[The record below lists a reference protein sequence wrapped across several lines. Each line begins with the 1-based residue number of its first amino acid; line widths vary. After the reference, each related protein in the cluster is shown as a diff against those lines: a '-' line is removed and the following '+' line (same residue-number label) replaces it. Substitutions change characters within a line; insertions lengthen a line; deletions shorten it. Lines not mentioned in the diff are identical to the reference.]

1 MKVFARV
8 RRPKKARGNIL
19 FRYGWKITLLLLLA
33 GAVFAVFLFYGTWAQ
48 TFHMKSVGEMPER
61 STVYDADGKIYS
73 RLAGANRL
81 KVSLSE
87 VSPEF
92 IAAVLAREDAR
103 FYDHKGIDWRGVV
116 RALSRDVVRMK
127 AKEGA
132 SSLTMQLARNSLPLG
147 GRTFSR
153 KLLEAMVALRIE
165 REFTKQ
171 QILELYVN
179 RIYFGSGCY
188 GVETAS
194 QAYFGKN
201 ASKLNL
207 SEAAL
212 LAGLIRGP
220 NRFSPLKNPKGAAV
234 QRDAVLDRM
243 VALKKITS
251 SQAEQAKKTKIVTHP
266 KRMPQIQEN
275 YAMDAVQR
283 ALSLI
288 LTQDQMDDGGLSIYT
303 TLDSS
308 VQNAAQDALETQ
320 LSKIERQSN
329 FRHPTKAEYKPPE
342 NGEGDAAMPYLEGAV
357 VMIDNA
363 SGGIRALV
371 GGRDYA
377 QSKFN
382 RALAPANRQ
391 IGSAFKPFVYTVA
404 FSHGLFP
411 SSAISD
417 GPIQPGE
424 IDGAGNWSPGN
435 SDGTYGG
442 VMPCSYGLI
451 HSRNT
456 MSVRVGQF
464 AGLDTVQKIA
474 NDLGIAQNIPHG
486 PASYIGSFESNLKDL
501 TSAYT
506 VFPNAGV
513 RRQAYIIERIDDQRH
528 KPIYLSAHISSPAL
542 DPGATWMTSRLMQE
556 VLTQGTAASARS
568 LGFKLPAAGKTGT
581 TNDYKDAWFIGYT
594 TTLTC
599 GVWVGFDQPTTIIPH
614 GYGAALALPVWTQVN
629 IIQPNHCNRPCHCN
643 TRRSVRFPTN
653 SPPPAA
659 GGPVRLTILICLS
672 IRCQTPPARCM
683 AGSNGRLHNRPRMGL
698 RKRLRSRAASSN
710 RSGDSSD
717 ANGFRTNAVNCDGQS
732 STGKIQHARSL
743 L

>member
-8 RRPKKARGNIL
+8 RRPKKARANVL
-19 FRYGWKITLLLLLA
+19 FRYGWKVTLLVLLA
-33 GAVFAVFLFYGTWAQ
+33 GAVFAIFLFYGSWAQ
-48 TFHMKSVGEMPER
+48 TFDMKNVGEMPER
-61 STVYDADGKIYS
+61 STVYDVDGKIYS

-103 FYDHKGIDWRGVV
+103 FYDHKGIDWRGVL
-116 RALSRDVVRMK
+116 RALSRDVVSMK

-147 GRTFSR
+147 GRSFSR
-153 KLLEAMVALRIE
+153 KLLEAMVSLRIE

-179 RIYFGSGCY
+179 RIYFGTGCY

-212 LAGLIRGP
+212 LAGLIRSP
-220 NRFSPLKNPKGAAV
+220 NRFSPLKNPRGAAV

-243 VALKKITS
+243 VTLKKITP

-283 ALSLI
+283 ALSQI
-288 LTQDQMDDGGLSIYT
+288 LTEDQMDDGGFSIYT
-303 TLDSS
+303 TLDPA
-308 VQNAAQDALETQ
+308 VQNSAQDALEKQ
-320 LSKIERQSN
+320 LTKIEHQSN
-329 FRHPTKAEYKPPE
+329 FHHPLKADYKLPE
-342 NGEGDAAMPYLEGAV
+342 NGEGDSAMPYLEGAV
-357 VMIDNA
+357 VVIDNS

-391 IGSAFKPFVYTVA
+391 VGSAFKPFVYTVA
-404 FSHGLFP
+404 FSHGLLP

-424 IDGAGNWSPGN
+424 IEGAGNWSPAN

-442 VMPCSYGLI
+442 TMLCSYGLI

-464 AGLDTVQKIA
+464 AGLDAVHKIA
-474 NDLGIAQNIPHG
+474 NDLGISQNLPRG
-486 PASYIGSFESNLKDL
+486 PAIYIGSFETDLKDL
-501 TSAYT
+501 TAAYSI
-506 VFPNAGV
+506 FPNAGA
-513 RRQAYIIERIDDQRH
+513 RKQAYIIERIDDQQH
-528 KPIYLSAHISSPAL
+528 KPIYRAAHVSKPAL
-542 DPGATWMTSRLMQE
+542 DPGATWMTSRLME
-556 VLTQGTAASARS
+556 AVLTQGTAASARS

-581 TNDYKDAWFIGYT
+581 TNDYKDAWFLGYT
-594 TTLTC
+594 STLTC

-614 GYGAALALPVWTQVN
+614 GYGAALALPVWVQVMN
-629 IIQPNHCNRPCHCN
+629 KAAQHYPAEPLQPTMP
-643 TRRSVRFPTN
+643 
-653 SPPPAA
+653 
-659 GGPVRLTILICLS
+659 L
-672 IRCQTPPARCM
+672 
-683 AGSNGRLHNRPRMGL
+683 
-698 RKRLRSRAASSN
+698 
-710 RSGDSSD
+710 
-717 ANGFRTNAVNCDGQS
+717 
-732 STGKIQHARSL
+732 QHARVCSMSNQL
-743 L
+743 ATTGCMAAGTAYDLDLPVDKIPTGACQVHGGSQWPFAQQAPNEPQKALTYPGRFFRSFRRFFGR

>member
-8 RRPKKARGNIL
+8 RRPKKARANIL

-48 TFHMKSVGEMPER
+48 TFDMKKVGEMPER
-61 STVYDADGKIYS
+61 STVYDVDGKIYS

-92 IAAVLAREDAR
+92 VAAVLAREDTR
-103 FYDHKGIDWRGVV
+103 FYDHKGIDWRGIL
-116 RALSRDVVRMK
+116 RALVRDIASGS

-132 SSLTMQLARNSLPLG
+132 SSITQQLARNSLPLG
-147 GRTFSR
+147 GRTLSR
-153 KLLEAMVALRIE
+153 KILEAMVALRIE
-165 REFTKQ
+165 RQFTKQ
-171 QILELYVN
+171 QILELYIN
-179 RIYFGSGCY
+179 RIYFGNGCY

-212 LAGLIRGP
+212 LAGLIRSP
-220 NRFSPLKNPKGAAV
+220 NRFSPLKNPEGAAK
-234 QRDAVLDRM
+234 QRDAVLERM
-243 VALKKITS
+243 VALKKIRP
-251 SQAEQAKKTKIVTHP
+251 SQAEQAKRTKIVTHP

-283 ALSLI
+283 ALSPI
-288 LTQDQMDDGGLSIYT
+288 LTEDQMDDGGLSIYT
-303 TLDSS
+303 TLDPS
-308 VQNAAQDALETQ
+308 VQNAAHDALDKQ
-320 LSKIERQSN
+320 LTKIEHQSN
-329 FRHPTKAEYKPPE
+329 FHHPLKADYKPPE
-342 NGEGDAAMPYLEGAV
+342 NGEGDSAMPYLEGAV
-357 VMIDNA
+357 VVIDNA

-382 RALAPANRQ
+382 RALPPANRQ
-391 IGSAFKPFVYTVA
+391 VGSAFKPFVYTIA
-404 FSHGLFP
+404 FSHGLLP

-424 IDGAGNWSPGN
+424 IDGAGNWSPAN

-442 VMPCSYGLI
+442 TMLCSYGLI

-464 AGLDTVQKIA
+464 AGLDAVQKVA
-474 NDLGIAQNIPHG
+474 NDLGISQNLPHG
-486 PASYIGSFESNLKDL
+486 PAIYIGSFETDLKDL
-501 TSAYT
+501 TAAYS
-506 VFPNAGV
+506 VFPNAGT
-513 RRQAYIIERIDDQRH
+513 RKQAYIIERIDNQQH
-528 KPIYLSAHISSPAL
+528 TPIYRAAHVSTPAL
-542 DPGATWMTSRLMQE
+542 DPGAAWMTSRLME
-556 VLTQGTAASARS
+556 AVLTQGTAASARS

-581 TNDYKDAWFIGYT
+581 TNDYKDAWFVGYT
-594 TTLTC
+594 STLTC

-614 GYGAALALPVWTQVN
+614 GYGAALALPVWVQVMN
-629 IIQPNHCNRPCHCN
+629 KAAQHY
-643 TRRSVRFPTN
+643 
-653 SPPPAA
+653 PAA
-659 GGPVRLTILICLS
+659 PLQPTVPLQHTRVCSTSNQLATTG
-672 IRCQTPPARCM
+672 CM
-683 AGSNGRLHNRPRMGL
+683 AAGTAYDIDLPVDKVPTGACQVHGGSQWPFAQQGPNGPEKAATFPNRFF
-698 RKRLRSRAASSN
+698 RS
-710 RSGDSSD
+710 
-717 ANGFRTNAVNCDGQS
+717 FRRFFG
-732 STGKIQHARSL
+732 R
-743 L
+743 